1 MLFRSIITFTRFIVL
16 HFTCYGELVILRLPA
31 VEIEAAIGIPHLIGR
46 RHLHSFQ
53 KVRKRP
59 DDGDGKFL
67 PHVYSLAIWATPSY
81 VHIEQPLHNV
91 TIY

>member
-1 MLFRSIITFTRFIVL
+1 MLFQFGAVIAQIAPTNVIFYAIQVNYHIHMLYSFTFHML
-16 HFTCYGELVILRLPA
+16 YGELVILRLPA

-59 DDGDGKFL
+59 DDGHLKI
-67 PHVYSLAIWATPSY
+67 PATC
-81 VHIEQPLHNV
+81 L
-91 TIY
+91 